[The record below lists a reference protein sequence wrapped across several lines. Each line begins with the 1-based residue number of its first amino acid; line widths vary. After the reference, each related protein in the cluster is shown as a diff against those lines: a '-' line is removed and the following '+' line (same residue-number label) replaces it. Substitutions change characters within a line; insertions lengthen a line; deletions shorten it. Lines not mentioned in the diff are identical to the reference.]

1 MNVKNLSSNTRK
13 PFHCTLDRSLHSSTR
28 LNRIQKRIHLHK
40 KRKEKWEGRKIL
52 FFRIFWLIILKITG
66 MGGFKGFRIIRLKI
80 LKSFFKKILL

>member
-1 MNVKNLSSNTRK
+1 M
-13 PFHCTLDRSLHSSTR
+13 LDNR
-28 LNRIQKRIHLHK
+28 LFIFRQRFQKKEREMGGTK
-40 KRKEKWEGRKIL
+40 KIF